1 MPPAV
6 QGRGYDASSAARRN
20 DDKMKALVTGF
31 EPFGA
36 DAVNPSRKAV
46 LRLPARLGELAIET
60 RVLPTVFGRA
70 IAALEDALVTVG
82 PDIVLCV
89 GLAGGRA
96 ELSLERVAINVDDA
110 RIPDNDGQQPIDRPI
125 VADGPAAYFTGLPV
139 KRAVAALREA
149 GLPAIVSNT
158 AGTFVCNHVFYG
170 LMHLT
175 ATRQLPLR
183 GGFLHVPY
191 LPSQAARFSAAPSM
205 ALEEIV
211 RGIEIVLSVAATRVD
226 DIAVA
231 EGAIS

>member
-1 MPPAV
+1 M
-6 QGRGYDASSAARRN
+6 R
-20 DDKMKALVTGF
+20 ALVTGF

-36 DAVNPSRKAV
+36 DAVNPSREAV
-46 LRLPARLGELAIET
+46 LRLPARLGELAIKT
-60 RVLPTVFGRA
+60 RILPTVFGRA
-70 IAALEDALVTVG
+70 LAVLEDAVVTTE

-139 KRAVAALREA
+139 KAAVQALRAA
-149 GLPAIVSNT
+149 GLPAAVSNT

-170 LMHLT
+170 LMHRI
-175 ATRQLPLR
+175 ATERRAVR

-191 LPSQAARFSAAPSM
+191 MPSQAAGLAEAPSM
-205 ALEEIV
+205 GLDEIA
-211 RGIEIVLSVAATRVD
+211 RGIEIILRVAAERTD
-226 DIAVA
+226 DIKAA
-231 EGAIS
+231 EGAIA